1 MNSNGNK
8 VYATSFVSCSGSTLY
23 RWGGDIY
30 FYDTCPD
37 GYDGDPAQGSSLSG
51 WGASG
56 SFYSYSEGTC
66 SRLHDEPAHFW
77 DFRGCTTGAPV
88 TDSIVGGSTS
98 TDFSSA
104 TSIFIEV
111 DSILNLYEVEARDAG
126 GNRIVPTSATLSS
139 TLNSNYPASECIDQV
154 TNSDANMCHTYVPDS
169 DPWLRIDYPAGAL
182 TNLNSIVIYNR
193 WGHRDRSSR
202 LPNFLSRRQEQR
214 Y

>member
-1 MNSNGNK
+1 MRKLSR
-8 VYATSFVSCSGSTLY
+8 VSSHHCSYPLAGSLFLLVLVTL
-23 RWGGDIY
+23 
-30 FYDTCPD
+30 FTE
-37 GYDGDPAQGSSLSG
+37 A
-51 WGASG
+51 
-56 SFYSYSEGTC
+56 
-66 SRLHDEPAHFW
+66 
-77 DFRGCTTGAPV
+77 
-88 TDSIVGGSTS
+88 TS